1 MSGRDSIGD
10 AIYASPR
17 VVTRLEDC
25 FFYHSIEIPGYG
37 LVEGPWDLRASIGDY
52 LGGVDLCGK
61 RVLELGTASGFV
73 CLKALTLRMLRA
85 CSASNPANPRRYS
98 ASCSGDGGR

>member
-61 RVLELGTASGFV
+61 RVLELGTATDSSAFTWSGMGQTSSPTIF
-73 CLKALTLRMLRA
+73 
-85 CSASNPANPRRYS
+85 RRIVRI
-98 ASCSGDGGR
+98 CKT